1 MSRTMR
7 SCTMLLHRHAFNHY
21 RAQAAT
27 LHKERTRHRYAGPP
41 MPPAGPSHQHDKGK
55 SAMPHS

>member
-7 SCTMLLHRHAFNHY
+7 SCTMLLHRHAFNHV

-27 LHKERTRHRYAGPP
+27 SHNERTRHRHVV
-41 MPPAGPSHQHDKGK
+41 PPAPPATPPHKDKDQ
-55 SAMPHS
+55 SATAAG